1 MPMAESPTNS
11 PASMTPSSSGI
22 LLSSVKQQPN
32 DEDSST
38 PDLVSASQT
47 SQPAATATVT
57 AVAVD
62 KNKSE
67 VGLVQEFAPPHP

>member
-1 MPMAESPTNS
+1 MAESPTNS
-11 PASMTPSSSGI
+11 PASMTPPSSGI